1 MSRFQ
6 ECLRPQ
12 GPRAVLLSVK
22 PRFAEQIVAG
32 TKRVEFR
39 RSWAAEQVGLA
50 VIYSSSPIQ
59 RLVGIVDVDGTV
71 FASPSSVWTKCR
83 ERGPGLERR
92 ELMEYFAGKVQ
103 AYGVLLG
110 KVTLPEKPIPPKSL
124 FRGFRPPQSYRY
136 LSAAEL
142 RRVGKQFGF
151 DEVPA

>member
-32 TKRVEFR
+32 TKKVEFR
-39 RSWAAEQVGLA
+39 RSWAAQQVGLA
-50 VIYSSSPIQ
+50 VIYSSSPVQ

-71 FASPSSVWTKCR
+71 CASPSSVWTKCR

-92 ELMEYFAGKVQ
+92 ELMDYFTGKVQ

-110 KVTLPEKPIPPKSL
+110 RVTLPKKPVPPKSL
-124 FRGFRPPQSYRY
+124 FRSFRPPQSYRY
-136 LSAAEL
+136 LSSAEL
-142 RRVGKQFGF
+142 RRVGKQFGL

>member
-1 MSRFQ
+1 M
-6 ECLRPQ
+6 
-12 GPRAVLLSVK
+12 SVK
-22 PRFAEQIVAG
+22 PHFAEQIVAG
-32 TKRVEFR
+32 TKKVEFR
-39 RSWAAEQVGLA
+39 RTWAAEYVGLA

-59 RLVGIVDVDGTV
+59 RLVGIVDVDGAV
-71 FASPSSVWTKCR
+71 LASPSSLWTKCR

-124 FRGFRPPQSYRY
+124 FRGFRPPQSFRY

-151 DEVPA
+151 DEGPS